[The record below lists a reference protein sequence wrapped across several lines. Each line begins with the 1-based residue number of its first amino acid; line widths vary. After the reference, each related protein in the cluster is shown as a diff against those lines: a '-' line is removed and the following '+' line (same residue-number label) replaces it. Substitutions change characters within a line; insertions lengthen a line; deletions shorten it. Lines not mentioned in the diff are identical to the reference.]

1 MKKNLLVIE
10 IIQFIKE
17 KLEESGVEI
26 KHIEEVS
33 IDTPLIGK
41 NGVIDSMGVV
51 ELCLLL
57 EDKALDEDFEF
68 DWASDSAMSNSRSM
82 FKSVGSI
89 AENFLDQ
96 SKKK

>member
-1 MKKNLLVIE
+1 MKKNLLVTE
-10 IIQFIKE
+10 IIQFIRE
-17 KLEESGVEI
+17 KLEDSGAEI
-26 KHIEEVS
+26 KQIEEIN

-41 NGVIDSMGVV
+41 DGVIDSMGVV

-82 FKSVGSI
+82 FTSVGSI

-96 SKKK
+96 SEKK